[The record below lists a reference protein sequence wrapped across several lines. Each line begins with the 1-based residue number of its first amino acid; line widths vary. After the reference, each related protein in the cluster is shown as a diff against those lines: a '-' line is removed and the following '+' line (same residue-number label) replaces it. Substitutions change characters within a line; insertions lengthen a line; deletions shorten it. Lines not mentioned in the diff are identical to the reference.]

1 MCGFVGAVNF
11 VDGIKSVENL
21 KLANN
26 LMISRGPDSE
36 GYFKNSFCQIGFR
49 RLSILDLSDAGN
61 QPMMSSDKRYLCI
74 FNGEIYNYKKIY
86 NEIESKFSWK
96 SRTDTE
102 VLLNAFIY
110 WGNDCVKKFD
120 GMFAFAIID
129 LEKKTLFCSRDR
141 FGEKPFFYF
150 KKDNFFY
157 FSSTLSS
164 LEKISDIKF
173 DYDHNSINDFIN
185 FGHTK
190 SNKTIYNNVNKLT
203 SGTSLFFKEN
213 YVKLKQYWKPE
224 NLNQNDKSLIE
235 FDTKLKHS
243 VKEKLNSDRPLGVFL
258 SSGIDSSLI
267 AILAKKEINEL
278 KTFSIGFKNQ
288 KYDESKLSKKFA
300 KYIGSKHYEKIIDE
314 NDLLKVILDDN
325 NYFDEPIAD
334 PSLIPTL
341 IMTNFAKNNEVD
353 VCLSGDGGD
362 ELFGGYNYYN
372 LMKLKLAYL
381 KIPNCI
387 SEVITNFFLFSNS
400 HKSILLKKFLLM
412 KDLKSSFLFLKSLK
426 KDFWNVNEMSD
437 LKLDLNEFDNYRS
450 VDPMN
455 NIFNYDMSNNLI
467 DNYLV
472 KLDRSSMLNS
482 LECRLPFLSND
493 IVNFSLNLNSKEKI
507 SFFKKKIFLKKYA
520 KQYLPN
526 FILNKKKR
534 GFEIPIKEWLRNE
547 LYRWSSEII
556 NDDNNYSNLPIEKS
570 KVVKLFNIHISK
582 KRDAHPYLW
591 SILMLLKFNRNRLNK

>member
-1 MCGFVGAVNF
+1 MCGFVGVVNF
-11 VDGIKSVENL
+11 VEGIKSVENL
-21 KLANN
+21 KLAND
-26 LMISRGPDSE
+26 LMISRGPDNE
-36 GYFKNSFCQIGFR
+36 GYFKNSFCQVGFR

-61 QPMMSSDKRYLCI
+61 QPMISSNKRYVCV

-86 NEIESKFSWK
+86 REIESNFSWK

-102 VLLNAFIY
+102 VLLNAFIH
-110 WGNDCVKKFD
+110 WGNHCVEKFD
-120 GMFAFAIID
+120 GMFAFVIMD

-141 FGEKPFFYF
+141 FGEKPLFYF
-150 KKDNFFY
+150 KKNNFFY

-164 LEKISDIKF
+164 LEKICNTKF
-173 DYDHNSINDFIN
+173 DYDYTSVNNFIN
-185 FGHTK
+185 FGHTQ
-190 SNKTIYNNVNKLT
+190 SNKTIYNNVNKLQ
-203 SGTSLFFKEN
+203 SGSSLLFKEN
-213 YVKLKQYWKPE
+213 YFKLKEYWKPKSQIQY
-224 NLNQNDKSLIE
+224 NKSLSE
-235 FDTKLKHS
+235 FDLKLKES

-267 AILAKKEINEL
+267 AILAKREVNDL

-300 KYIGSKHYEKIIDE
+300 NYIGSKHFEKIIDE
-314 NDLLKVILDDN
+314 NDLLKVILDDDY
-325 NYFDEPIAD
+325 YFDEPIAD

-381 KIPNCI
+381 KIPNFV
-387 SEVITNFFLFSNS
+387 SKVINKFFLLNFT
-400 HKSILLKKFLLM
+400 HKSILLKKFLSM
-412 KDLKSSFLFLKSLK
+412 RDLETSFLFLKSLK
-426 KDFWNVNEMSD
+426 KDFMNVIEISD
-437 LKLDLNEFDNYRS
+437 LQLNLNEFDKYLS
-450 VDPMN
+450 SDPMN

-507 SFFKKKIFLKKYA
+507 SFFNKKIFLKKYA
-520 KQYLPN
+520 KKYLPN

-547 LYRWSSEII
+547 LYDWSNEII
-556 NDDNNYSNLPIEKS
+556 NDDNNYSNLPISKS
-570 KVVKLFNIHISK
+570 KVVELFNIHISK
-582 KRDAHPYLW
+582 KRDVHPYLW

>member
-1 MCGFVGAVNF
+1 MCGFVGVVNF
-11 VDGIKSVENL
+11 VEGIKSVENL
-21 KLANN
+21 KLAND
-26 LMISRGPDSE
+26 LMISRGPDNE
-36 GYFKNSFCQIGFR
+36 GYFKNSFCQVGFR

-61 QPMMSSDKRYLCI
+61 QPMISSNKRYVCV

-86 NEIESKFSWK
+86 HEIESNFSWK

-102 VLLNAFIY
+102 VLLNAFIH
-110 WGNDCVKKFD
+110 WGNHCVEKFD
-120 GMFAFAIID
+120 GMFAFVIID
-129 LEKKTLFCSRDR
+129 LEKKTLFSSRDR
-141 FGEKPFFYF
+141 FGEKPLFYF
-150 KKDNFFY
+150 KKNNFFY

-164 LEKISDIKF
+164 LEKICNTKF
-173 DYDHNSINDFIN
+173 DYDYTSVNNFIN
-185 FGHTK
+185 FGHTQ
-190 SNKTIYNNVNKLT
+190 SNKTIYNNVNKLQ
-203 SGTSLFFKEN
+203 SGSSLLFKEN
-213 YVKLKQYWKPE
+213 YFKLKEYWKPKSQI
-224 NLNQNDKSLIE
+224 QNNKSLTE
-235 FDTKLKHS
+235 FDLKLKES

-267 AILAKKEINEL
+267 AILAKREINDL

-300 KYIGSKHYEKIIDE
+300 NYIGSKHFEKIIDE
-314 NDLLKVILDDN
+314 NDLLKVILDDDY
-325 NYFDEPIAD
+325 YFDEPIAD

-381 KIPNCI
+381 KIPYFV
-387 SEVITNFFLFSNS
+387 SKVINKFFLMNFT
-400 HKSILLKKFLLM
+400 HKSILLKKFLSM
-412 KDLKSSFLFLKSLK
+412 RDIKTSFLFLKSLK
-426 KDFWNVNEMSD
+426 KDFMNVIEISD
-437 LKLDLNEFDNYRS
+437 LQLNLNEFDKYLS
-450 VDPMN
+450 SDPMN

-507 SFFKKKIFLKKYA
+507 SFFNKKIFLKKYA
-520 KQYLPN
+520 KKYLPN

-547 LYRWSSEII
+547 LYDWSNEII
-556 NDDNNYSNLPIEKS
+556 NDDNNYSNLPISKS
-570 KVVKLFNIHISK
+570 KVVELFNIHVSK
-582 KRDAHPYLW
+582 KRDVHPYLW